1 MDEKSQVAAMQLI
14 GSCVISMNVMLLK
27 LGAMPGI
34 DKRSLAV
41 ARTQLETGLLWLS
54 SAVSGGAILEG

>member
-1 MDEKSQVAAMQLI
+1 MDQQSEVAAMQVI
-14 GSCVISMNVMLLK
+14 GSGVTSINLMLLK